1 MRCTDPL
8 LKHVGLCKF
17 RGPVS
22 PIHQFRQHN
31 RAFNV
36 SDGWLAQL
44 NLLFAI
50 GTKYS
55 HLTGTDRKG
64 KGFDH
69 TEYMMRAVQ
78 LIDSRDTSKAFSGP
92 DLELVQAVSSS
103 YAKSQTV
110 LEF

>member
-1 MRCTDPL
+1 
-8 LKHVGLCKF
+8 
-17 RGPVS
+17 
-22 PIHQFRQHN
+22 
-31 RAFNV
+31 V

-50 GTKYS
+50 GARYS
-55 HLTGTDRKG
+55 HLAGPNRRED
-64 KGFDH
+64 GFDH

-103 YAKSQTV
+103 YAKSRTI
-110 LEF
+110 LAFRADIYFSD